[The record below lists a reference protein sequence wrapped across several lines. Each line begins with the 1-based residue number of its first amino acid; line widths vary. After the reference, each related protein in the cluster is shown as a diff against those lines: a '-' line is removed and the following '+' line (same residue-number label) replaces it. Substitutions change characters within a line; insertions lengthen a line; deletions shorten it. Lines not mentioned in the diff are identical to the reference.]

1 MRRLCRS
8 LPLRQLLASCCGAG
22 IRTTSSPE
30 LSSAGGW
37 ACLPPAS
44 SRSECGLHALP
55 FAALVAL
62 PAYAR
67 AAHSRAAQ
75 RSSQDFV
82 SLNNIADNPGA
93 THSVRA
99 PCLLC
104 LVFEGH
110 LAPDETCMYGSLQAV
125 MVLQIKRVGRGIGSG
140 LGKTSGRGHKG
151 QKARSGAYA
160 GLGATAGFFVRQSR
174 PACLG
179 LGELP
184 AADCRG
190 WSRQCH
196 WVLATCGQQ
205 PAAGAGNLQA
215 RPAPSL
221 QGTADPACAYISR
234 AAACSERGQK
244 HPGAEWVAEA

>member
-8 LPLRQLLASCCGAG
+8 LPLRQLLANCCGAG

-30 LSSAGGW
+30 LSCTGGW
-37 ACLPPAS
+37 ACLPPAL

-55 FAALVAL
+55 FAALAAL

-75 RSSQDFV
+75 RSGQDFV

-99 PCLLC
+99 PCLLS
-104 LVFEGH
+104 LMFGGH
-110 LAPDETCMYGSLQAV
+110 LAPDEARMYGSLV
-125 MVLQIKRVGRGIGSG
+125 GIMVLQIKRVGRGIGSG

-151 QKARSGAYA
+151 QKARSGVYD
-160 GLGATAGFFVRQSR
+160 GSRATAGCYMRQSL

-184 AADCRG
+184 ATGRRVR
-190 WSRQCH
+190 S
-196 WVLATCGQQ
+196 
-205 PAAGAGNLQA
+205 
-215 RPAPSL
+215 
-221 QGTADPACAYISR
+221 
-234 AAACSERGQK
+234 
-244 HPGAEWVAEA
+244 